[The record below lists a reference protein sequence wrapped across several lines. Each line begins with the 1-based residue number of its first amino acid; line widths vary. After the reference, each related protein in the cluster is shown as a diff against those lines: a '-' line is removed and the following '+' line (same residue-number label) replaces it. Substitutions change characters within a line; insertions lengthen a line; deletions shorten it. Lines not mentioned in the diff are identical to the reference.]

1 MSRFT
6 HLAIFHATKQLYQN
20 LERGRKKKEQNGE
33 EPWRQRRD
41 TEILHVIFVKRGRL
55 QTLET
60 VKLTAEVAAKRI
72 FPVE

>member
-1 MSRFT
+1 M

-20 LERGRKKKEQNGE
+20 LERGRKKMSQTGKSLGGREGTQKYV
-33 EPWRQRRD
+33 
-41 TEILHVIFVKRGRL
+41 LFVKRGRL

-60 VKLTAEVAAKRI
+60 VKLSVVVTAKRD

>member
-6 HLAIFHATKQLYQN
+6 HLAIFHATKIKTLKGG
-20 LERGRKKKEQNGE
+20 EKKEQDGE

-41 TEILHVIFVKRGRL
+41 TEILHVFFVKRGRL

-60 VKLTAEVAAKRI
+60 AKLTRV